1 MVTVVVVPEWDVA
14 TVHWEVE
21 AEVTTTAA
29 PDEEESVCVM
39 VGFEVSSAVLL
50 IWSPIAEKLI
60 TFAWPTVMVGS
71 MYMLEPRNFPPLAS

>member
-29 PDEEESVCVM
+29 PDEDE
-39 VGFEVSSAVLL
+39 
-50 IWSPIAEKLI
+50 
-60 TFAWPTVMVGS
+60 TV
-71 MYMLEPRNFPPLAS
+71 